1 MAAGKIASL
10 LAYIYYQLC
19 TTISTNDCDLYR
31 EDGLMIQEYINDQQ
45 LDQLHKKIINFFK
58 EIDLKIEIKTDLKIV
73 DFLGMKFNLI
83 NVSYKAYKNPNDTF

>member
-1 MAAGKIASL
+1 
-10 LAYIYYQLC
+10 
-19 TTISTNDCDLYR
+19 
-31 EDGLMIQEYINDQQ
+31 MIQEYINDQQ